1 MTTDLN
7 GKVAVIT
14 GASKGIGRATALR
27 LARDGVRTVLA
38 ATDGDAL
45 KNLKREIEAL
55 GQPALLQRCDVT
67 RRQDCEALVQ
77 HAREQFD
84 RIDILVNNAGI
95 GYSGKVVDSDPDEVE
110 WMVRV
115 NILGVYQMARAV
127 LPGMIAQKQG
137 DIVNIGSVAGLKF
150 SPNFAMYSATKF
162 AVRAF
167 SEGLRNEVQP
177 HDIRVTTVHPGMVD
191 THFFDSFSRG
201 GMRMPVDMGD
211 ILRPDDIAEAIHF
224 VLTRPAG
231 TSLNELT
238 LRPAWQ
244 ER

>member
-1 MTTDLN
+1 MTDLS

-38 ATDGDAL
+38 ATDAGAL
-45 KNLKREIEAL
+45 GRLEKEIEAL
-55 GQPALLQRCDVT
+55 GPPAMGRPCDVT
-67 RRQDCEALVQ
+67 RHNDCQNLAQAAHE
-77 HAREQFD
+77 RFG

-95 GYSGKVVDSDPDEVE
+95 GYSGTVVDSDPDEVE
-110 WMVRV
+110 WMIRV
-115 NILGVYQMARAV
+115 NLLGVYHMSRAV
-127 LPGMIAQKQG
+127 LPGMIHQKRG
-137 DIVNIGSVAGLKF
+137 DIVNIGSVAGLKY
-150 SPNFAMYSATKF
+150 SPKFAMYSATKF

-177 HDIRVTTVHPGMVD
+177 HNIRVTTVHPGMTD
-191 THFFDSFSRG
+191 THFFDSFSQG
-201 GMRMPVDMGD
+201 GMPLPADRGD
-211 ILRPDDIAEAIHF
+211 ILRPEDIADAVHF
-224 VLTRPAG
+224 VLTRPSNTA
-231 TSLNELT
+231 LNELT